1 MKNNWKTVTG
11 VLIVMNYLGF
21 NQFLYGV
28 ATGQEPGYK
37 SISAQKGLEIVETE
51 TNVLMLDVRTPQEF
65 TGPLGHIEG
74 AKLIPVQELS
84 NRVKEI
90 DQYKDKKVVLVCQ
103 SGNRSKVA
111 GNILVQNGFKNVM
124 EIETGMLGI
133 KQLQV
138 ATVN

>member
-1 MKNNWKTVTG
+1 MKF
-11 VLIVMNYLGF
+11 LGF

-51 TNVLMLDVRTPQEF
+51 TNVLTLDVRTPQEF